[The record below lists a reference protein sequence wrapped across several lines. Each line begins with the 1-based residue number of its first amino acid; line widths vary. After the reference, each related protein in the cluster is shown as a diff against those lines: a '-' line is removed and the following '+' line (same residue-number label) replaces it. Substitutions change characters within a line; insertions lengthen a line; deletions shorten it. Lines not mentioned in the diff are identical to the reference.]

1 MRNILI
7 ILLGL
12 AATATPV
19 AAQLTLPPVGGGVG
33 DVLGSAGRA
42 LDPVAGRVNDLA
54 SHASR
59 LAAERAERL
68 GDLVRRNSGTIEF
81 DNAGELARR
90 GELVIVNATDAD
102 IEAAIAAGY
111 TLLESERLDQLDLS
125 ATRLGVPGGTS
136 LGRAEA
142 RLKKLLPNA
151 VIAADNLHQQSGE
164 AATNLPAGRTPA
176 LAVPF
181 DTIVGIIDGAP
192 AATSTA
198 IRGFARGAPF
208 PSNHGSAIA
217 SLLNTAGVRSV
228 AVADVYGT
236 DPAGGNALAIARG
249 INWLIG
255 QNVRVI
261 SISLVGPRNPLLGQA
276 IAAAQDRGVIFVA
289 AVGNDGP
296 AAPPAFPASYP
307 GVIAVTG
314 VDGRN
319 RALIE
324 AGRALHLDY
333 AAPGADM
340 LAADARGRWVKVRG
354 TSYAVPLI
362 AARAAAAVSGRT
374 NVTNALDREAIDLG
388 PKGPDASFGRGL
400 VCASCRR
407 K

>member
-7 ILLGL
+7 ILFGL

-33 DVLGSAGRA
+33 DILGSAGRA
-42 LDPVAGRVNDLA
+42 LDPVTGRVNDLA

-68 GDLVRRNSGTIEF
+68 RDLVRRDSGTIEF

-90 GELVIVNATDAD
+90 GELIIVNATDAD
-102 IEAAIAAGY
+102 INVAVAAGY
-111 TLLESERLDQLDLS
+111 TLLGSERLDQLGLS
-125 ATRLGVPGGTS
+125 ATRLGVPGRTP

-142 RLKKLLPNA
+142 RLKKLLPDA
-151 VIAADNLHQQSGE
+151 IITADNLHQQSGE
-164 AATNLPAGRTPA
+164 AATNRPTERVRATAAPIDA
-176 LAVPF
+176 
-181 DTIVGIIDGAP
+181 TVGIIDGAP
-192 AATSTA
+192 AATSAA

-217 SLLNTAGVRSV
+217 SLLNIAGVRSV

-236 DPAGGNALAIARG
+236 DPAGGNALAISRG
-249 INWLIG
+249 INWLVS
-255 QNVRVI
+255 QDAKVI

-276 IAAAQDRGVIFVA
+276 IAAAQGRGVVFVA

-319 RALIE
+319 RVLIE

-340 LAADARGRWVKVRG
+340 RAADARGRWVKVRG

-362 AARAAAAVSGRT
+362 AARAAAAVSGRI

-388 PKGPDASFGRGL
+388 TKGPDASFGRGL

-407 K
+407 R